1 MNPDAACTQLKFCAV
16 GANEGGSGTQKL
28 YETVRTK
35 HSRMLTRFIRLFGPE
50 GVKPE
55 RFVGLV
61 IGQYL
66 PTTIAAIPRPV

>member
-1 MNPDAACTQLKFCAV
+1 MNPGSVRLKFCV
-16 GANEGGSGTQKL
+16 TDANEGGTDTQKL

-55 RFVGLV
+55 RFVRLV
-61 IGQYL
+61 IGQYHRGN
-66 PTTIAAIPRPV
+66 TASV